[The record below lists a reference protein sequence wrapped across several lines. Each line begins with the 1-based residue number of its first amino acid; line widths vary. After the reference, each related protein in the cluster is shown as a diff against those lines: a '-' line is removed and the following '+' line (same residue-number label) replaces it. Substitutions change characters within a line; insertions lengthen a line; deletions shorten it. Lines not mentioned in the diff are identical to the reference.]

1 MCMLYM
7 YMSQCHDTTRGGE
20 IIGSN
25 RFIGRCEVGYRFRS
39 FVIVAAVTGSNRLNR
54 LWSEPVGVLSAT
66 QLQVSGDG
74 PSPLWCRKLTYN
86 SQRAINEPSKHQTD
100 NSLRC
105 ALRAGDKSAR

>member
-7 YMSQCHDTTRGGE
+7 YMSHDTSRGGE

-54 LWSEPVGVLSAT
+54 LWSEPVGVLRIASSLGGASRLALRSV
-66 QLQVSGDG
+66 Q
-74 PSPLWCRKLTYN
+74 
-86 SQRAINEPSKHQTD
+86 
-100 NSLRC
+100 LRC
-105 ALRAGDKSAR
+105 RSTKAAQTGESG